1 MIIYVTDPDIDLDFS
16 SLSEAVLVSLG
27 EKSLT
32 ESSILKLDGV
42 RCLTPSSVK
51 FHNWPFTESTFHCSQ
66 SIPDGICFCSEEE
79 SGALL

>member
-1 MIIYVTDPDIDLDFS
+1 MTDPDIDLDCY
-16 SLSEAVLVSLG
+16 SLSEAVPVSIG
-27 EKSLT
+27 EKSFT

-51 FHNWPFTESTFHCSQ
+51 FHNWPFSESTFQCSHF
-66 SIPDGICFCSEEE
+66 IPDGICFCSEEE